1 MSNEIT
7 TERTSKSIGIMVSMV
22 KSRIKK
28 VISVLL
34 LLLLIGIGTGGK
46 RYMDKQ
52 KTEKEYQQGIELIQ
66 SYVTDYLVKNYQGI
80 EKIEWQGIGVEYRN
94 SPILG
99 PSLFGN
105 YVDTDVTIYASQ
117 NSYLTINFTLNYNT
131 EYNESSNKYSKNP
144 YLSSNNID
152 ELLEIELDNTIYKRD
167 DMHKIIGLEVSQD
180 QKKEFEKVKKSTTG
194 SKKAKIVYNLK
205 VHELIY

>member
-1 MSNEIT
+1 
-7 TERTSKSIGIMVSMV
+7 MVSMV
-22 KSRIKK
+22 KLRTKK

-34 LLLLIGIGTGGK
+34 LLLLIGIAGK

-105 YVDTDVTIYASQ
+105 YVDTDVKVYVSEGNNLTMIYR
-117 NSYLTINFTLNYNT
+117 LNDET
-131 EYNESSNKYSKNP
+131 EYNDDANKYIRLDSLNSKW
-144 YLSSNNID
+144 ID
-152 ELLEIELDNTIYKRD
+152 DLLQTELENTVGGGKKGDKMTQLEAEAL
-167 DMHKIIGLEVSQD
+167 
-180 QKKEFEKVKKSTTG
+180 
-194 SKKAKIVYNLK
+194 KKAPIGSPNAKLVYNLK
-205 VHELIY
+205 VHELTY

>member
-1 MSNEIT
+1 
-7 TERTSKSIGIMVSMV
+7 
-22 KSRIKK
+22 
-28 VISVLL
+28 
-34 LLLLIGIGTGGK
+34 
-46 RYMDKQ
+46 MDKQ

-105 YVDTDVTIYASQ
+105 YVDTDVKVYVSDKLF
-117 NSYLTINFTLNYNT
+117 LTMTFRLNDET
-131 EYNESSNKYSKNP
+131 EYN
-144 YLSSNNID
+144 D
-152 ELLEIELDNTIYKRD
+152 ELQKYVKKNILNSENTSSMLKMELDNTIYVRD
-167 DMHKIIGLEVSQD
+167 DANKIIGLEVSED
-180 QKKEFEKVKKSTTG
+180 QKKEFEKITKSTTG

>member
-1 MSNEIT
+1 M
-7 TERTSKSIGIMVSMV
+7 MSMV
-22 KSRIKK
+22 KSRTKK

-34 LLLLIGIGTGGK
+34 LLLLVGIGIGGK

-80 EKIEWQGIGVEYRN
+80 KKIEWQGIGVEYRN

-105 YVDTDVTIYASQ
+105 YVDTDVKIYVSDKLF
-117 NSYLTINFTLNYNT
+117 LTMTFRLNDET
-131 EYNESSNKYSKNP
+131 EYN
-144 YLSSNNID
+144 D
-152 ELLEIELDNTIYKRD
+152 EL
-167 DMHKIIGLEVSQD
+167 
-180 QKKEFEKVKKSTTG
+180 QKYVKK
-194 SKKAKIVYNLK
+194 
-205 VHELIY
+205 IY

>member
-66 SYVTDYLVKNYQGI
+66 SYVTDY
-80 EKIEWQGIGVEYRN
+80 

>member
-1 MSNEIT
+1 M
-7 TERTSKSIGIMVSMV
+7 MSMV
-22 KSRIKK
+22 KSRTKK

-34 LLLLIGIGTGGK
+34 LLLLVGIGIGGK

-80 EKIEWQGIGVEYRN
+80 KKIEWQGIGVEYRN

-105 YVDTDVTIYASQ
+105 YVDTDVKIYVSDKLF
-117 NSYLTINFTLNYNT
+117 LTMTFRLNDET
-131 EYNESSNKYSKNP
+131 EYN
-144 YLSSNNID
+144 D
-152 ELLEIELDNTIYKRD
+152 EL
-167 DMHKIIGLEVSQD
+167 
-180 QKKEFEKVKKSTTG
+180 QKYVKKNILNSER
-194 SKKAKIVYNLK
+194 KL
-205 VHELIY
+205 

>member
-1 MSNEIT
+1 M
-7 TERTSKSIGIMVSMV
+7 MSMV
-22 KSRIKK
+22 KSRTKK

-34 LLLLIGIGTGGK
+34 LLLLVGIGIGGK

-80 EKIEWQGIGVEYRN
+80 KKIEWQGIGVEYRN

-105 YVDTDVTIYASQ
+105 YVDTDVKIYVLDKLF
-117 NSYLTINFTLNYNT
+117 LTMTFRLNDET
-131 EYNESSNKYSKNP
+131 EYN
-144 YLSSNNID
+144 D
-152 ELLEIELDNTIYKRD
+152 ELQKYVKKNILNSENTSSMLKMELDNTIYVRD
-167 DMHKIIGLEVSQD
+167 EVNKIIGLEVSED
-180 QKKEFEKVKKSTTG
+180 QKKEFEKITKNTNG
-194 SKKAKIVYNLK
+194 SKKAKIVYNLE
-205 VHELIY
+205 VHELRY

>member
-1 MSNEIT
+1 M
-7 TERTSKSIGIMVSMV
+7 MSMV
-22 KSRIKK
+22 KSRTKK

-34 LLLLIGIGTGGK
+34 LLLLVGIGIGGK

-80 EKIEWQGIGVEYRN
+80 KKIEWQGIGVEYRN

-105 YVDTDVTIYASQ
+105 YVDTDVKIYVSDKLF
-117 NSYLTINFTLNYNT
+117 LTMTFRLNDET
-131 EYNESSNKYSKNP
+131 EYN
-144 YLSSNNID
+144 D
-152 ELLEIELDNTIYKRD
+152 EL
-167 DMHKIIGLEVSQD
+167 
-180 QKKEFEKVKKSTTG
+180 QKYVKKNILNSEP
-194 SKKAKIVYNLK
+194 KL
-205 VHELIY
+205 

>member
-1 MSNEIT
+1 M
-7 TERTSKSIGIMVSMV
+7 MSMV
-22 KSRIKK
+22 KSRTKK

-34 LLLLIGIGTGGK
+34 LLLLVGIGIGGK

-80 EKIEWQGIGVEYRN
+80 KKIEWQGIGVEYRN

-105 YVDTDVTIYASQ
+105 YVDTED
-117 NSYLTINFTLNYNT
+117 
-131 EYNESSNKYSKNP
+131 
-144 YLSSNNID
+144 
-152 ELLEIELDNTIYKRD
+152 R
-167 DMHKIIGLEVSQD
+167 
-180 QKKEFEKVKKSTTG
+180 KSTRLN
-194 SKKAKIVYNLK
+194 SS
-205 VHELIY
+205 HQLISYAVFC

>member
-117 NSYLTINFTLNYNT
+117 NSYLTIIFTLNYNT

>member
-1 MSNEIT
+1 
-7 TERTSKSIGIMVSMV
+7 MVSMV
-22 KSRIKK
+22 KLRTKK

-34 LLLLIGIGTGGK
+34 LLLLIGIAGK

-80 EKIEWQGIGVEYRN
+80 KKIEWQGIGVEYRN